1 MRHFLYLSRPSHQIA
16 RNLVVNHNKV
26 IVPNKFSN
34 SPIFVRYLSNIQNLN
49 ASKIMKDKFM
59 YPIAKKDE
67 KIEDNFHGTKIKDVY
82 RWLEDP
88 NGDDT
93 QKFVDAQNN
102 ISQPFLEGCDKWEK
116 FNAKLTKLWNYPKY
130 GCPMKYGDYYYYFM
144 NTGLQN
150 QSVLYQQKS
159 LKGESKVFLD
169 PNSLSADGT
178 IALTQKSFS
187 DDGNYMA
194 YGLSESGSDWI
205 KIRIRNAETGEDFPE
220 ILDKVKFTEIS
231 WTKDNKGF
239 FYGRYPDQDG
249 TTDGSETK
257 QNENQKLYYHRIGES
272 QDNDVLVAEF
282 PEEPSWRIQ
291 SVVSDCGKYLILAIV
306 KDCRDN
312 IVYYADLDAGK
323 DITSKLNVKKI
334 VTKFESDYDYITNE
348 GSKVYFRTNKNAP
361 NYRVIIIDFENPDEK
376 NWTTLVS
383 EHEKDVLDWV
393 KCVSGN
399 KLLLC
404 YIRDVKSILQVHAL
418 ETGELTQ
425 QFDLDIGTIVGT
437 SGKKKYS
444 EIFYNFSS
452 FLNPGTIYH
461 YDFSKPDKK
470 PEIFRKIEL
479 NLEGFRQDDYKVEQ
493 IFYNSKDGTKIPMF
507 IIRKKRETIKPRPC
521 LLYGYGGFNISM
533 LPSFGLTGLMFV
545 DTFDGVLAYPNI
557 RGGGEYGE
565 KWHNEGRLL
574 NKQNVFDD
582 FQAAA
587 EYLVDNKYTTKDR
600 LAIQGG
606 SNGGL
611 LVGACINQR
620 PDLFGAAIA
629 QVGVMDMLRFHK
641 FTIGHAWCSD
651 YGNPSEK
658 DHFEN
663 LYKFS
668 PLHNVHTP
676 CGTDKEYPSTL
687 ILTADHDDRVSPL
700 HSLKFIAAL
709 QEAVRA
715 SDVQKNPL
723 LLRVYKKAGHGAGK
737 PTSKRI
743 EESTDILTFMYKSLN
758 IDVVNL

>member
-1 MRHFLYLSRPSHQIA
+1 MRYFPHQRQCKILVRALYFGYAKI
-16 RNLVVNHNKV
+16 HN
-26 IVPNKFSN
+26 
-34 SPIFVRYLSNIQNLN
+34 
-49 ASKIMKDKFM
+49 
-59 YPIAKKDE
+59 IAKVGMATNVQKSSKPIVEKFVYPVVRKDLS
-67 KIEDNFHGTKIKDVY
+67 IVDDFHGTKIIDAY

-88 NGDDT
+88 DSPET
-93 QKFVDAQNN
+93 QAYVDSQNN
-102 ISQPFLEGCDKWEK
+102 ISQPFLESCPEWKK
-116 FNAKLTKLWNYPKY
+116 INNKLTKLWNYPKY

-150 QSVLYQQKS
+150 QSVMYQQAS
-159 LKGESKVFLD
+159 LNGESKVFLD
-169 PNSLSADGT
+169 PNSLSEDGT
-178 IALTQKSFS
+178 IALSQKSFS
-187 DDGNYMA
+187 DDGKFMA

-205 KIRIRNAETGEDFPE
+205 KIRIRNAETGKDFDE
-220 ILDKVKFTEIS
+220 VLEKVKFSEIS

-249 TTDGSETK
+249 KTDGSETQ
-257 QNENQKLYYHRIGES
+257 QNQNQKLYYHRIGES
-272 QDNDVLVAEF
+272 QAKDVLVVQF
-282 PEEPSWRIQ
+282 NNEPSWRFQ
-291 SVVSDCGKYLILAIV
+291 SVVSDCGKYLVLAIV

-312 IVYYADLDAGK
+312 IIYYADLKPGEEIKSELD
-323 DITSKLNVKKI
+323 VKII
-334 VTKFESDYDYITNE
+334 VDKFESDYDYVTNV

-361 NYRVIIIDFENPDEK
+361 NYRVIIIDFENPAEE
-376 NWTTLVS
+376 NWETLIP

-393 KCVSGN
+393 KCVN
-399 KLLLC
+399 EDKILLC
-404 YIRDVKSILQVHAL
+404 YIRDVKTILQANSL
-418 ETGELTQ
+418 RTGELIR

-437 SGKKKYS
+437 SGKTKYS

-461 YDFSKPDKK
+461 YDFKYPDQPPKV
-470 PEIFRKIEL
+470 FRDINL
-479 NLEGFRQDDYKVEQ
+479 NLDGFNRDNYIVEQ
-493 IFYNSKDGTKIPMF
+493 IFYSSKDGTKVPMF
-507 IIRKKRETIKPRPC
+507 IIRKKADTVQPRPC

-533 LPSFGLTGLMFV
+533 LPTFGLTGLMFV

-565 KWHNEGRLL
+565 KWHNGGRLL

-582 FQAAA
+582 FQCAA
-587 EYLVDNKYTTKDR
+587 EYLIKNNYTTKDR

-620 PDLFGAAIA
+620 PDLFGAAVA

-658 DHFEN
+658 EHFDN
-663 LYKFS
+663 LYKLS

-676 CGTDKEYPSTL
+676 NDASSEYPSTL

-700 HSLKFIAAL
+700 HSLKFAAAL
-709 QEAVRA
+709 QEAVRD
-715 SDVQKNPL
+715 SPFQKNPL

-743 EESTDILTFMYKSLN
+743 EEATDILTFMYRSLN
-758 IDVVNL
+758 IDVINL

>member
-1 MRHFLYLSRPSHQIA
+1 MRYLLSHQRQCKIVVRALYLGTANTSIIPTAGMSDLAEKSVKAMKEKFVYPVA
-16 RNLVVNHNKV
+16 R
-26 IVPNKFSN
+26 
-34 SPIFVRYLSNIQNLN
+34 
-49 ASKIMKDKFM
+49 KDQT
-59 YPIAKKDE
+59 
-67 KIEDNFHGTKIKDVY
+67 IEDDFHGSKIKDVY

-88 NGDDT
+88 DAAET
-93 QKFVDAQNN
+93 QEYVNSQNN
-102 ISQPFLEGCDKWEK
+102 ISQPFLENCEQWKK
-116 FNAKLTKLWNYPKY
+116 INSKLTKLWNYPKY
-130 GCPMKYGDYYYYFM
+130 GCPMQYGKYYYFFM

-150 QSVLYQQKS
+150 QSVMYQQDS
-159 LKGESKVFLD
+159 LHGESKVFLD
-169 PNSLSADGT
+169 PNGLSEDGT
-178 IALTQKSFS
+178 VALSQKSFS
-187 DDGNYMA
+187 DDGKFMA

-205 KIRIRNAETGEDFPE
+205 KIRIRDAETGKDFDE
-220 ILDKVKFTEIS
+220 VLEKVKFSEIS

-249 TTDGSETK
+249 KTDGSETK
-257 QNENQKLYYHRIGES
+257 QNEHQKLYYHLLGQS
-272 QDNDVLVAEF
+272 QAKDVLVVQF
-282 PEEPSWRIQ
+282 PKEPSWRIQ
-291 SVVSDCGKYLILAIV
+291 SKVSDCGKYLILAIV

-312 IVYYADLDAGK
+312 IIYYADLKPGEEIVSELD
-323 DITSKLNVKKI
+323 VKII
-334 VTKFESDYDYITNE
+334 VDKFESDYDYVTNV
-348 GSKVYFRTNKNAP
+348 GSKVYFRTNKNAQ
-361 NYRVIIIDFENPDEK
+361 NYRIIIIDFENPGEA
-376 NWTTLVS
+376 NWETLIP
-383 EHEKDVLDWV
+383 EHEKDVLEWV
-393 KCVSGN
+393 KCVN
-399 KLLLC
+399 EDKLLLC
-404 YIRDVKSILQVHAL
+404 YIRDVKTILQANSL
-418 ETGELTQ
+418 ETGKLIR

-461 YDFSKPDKK
+461 YDFKHPDEPPKVFR
-470 PEIFRKIEL
+470 EIKL
-479 NLEGFRQDDYKVEQ
+479 NLDGFRREDYAVEQ
-493 IFYNSKDGTKIPMF
+493 IFYSSKDGTKVPMF
-507 IIRKKRETIKPRPC
+507 IIRKNKNVLEPRPC

-533 LPSFGLTGLMFV
+533 LPTFGITGLMFV

-565 KWHNEGRLL
+565 KWHNGGRLL

-582 FQAAA
+582 FQCAA
-587 EYLVDNKYTTKDR
+587 EYLINNKYTTKDR

-620 PDLFGAAIA
+620 PDLFGAAVA

-658 DHFEN
+658 EHFDN

-676 CGTDKEYPSTL
+676 QNENKEYPSTL

-700 HSLKFIAAL
+700 HSLKFAAAL
-709 QEAVRA
+709 QEAVRD
-715 SDVQKNPL
+715 SKHQQNPL

-743 EESTDILTFMYKSLN
+743 EEATDILTFMYLSLKM
-758 IDVVNL
+758 DATSL